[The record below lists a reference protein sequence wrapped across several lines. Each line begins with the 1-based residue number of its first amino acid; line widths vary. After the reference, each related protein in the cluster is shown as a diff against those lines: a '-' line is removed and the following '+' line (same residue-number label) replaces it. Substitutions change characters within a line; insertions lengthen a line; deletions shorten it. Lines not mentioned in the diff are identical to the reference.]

1 MKIYVSAP
9 AFTESV
15 YDIGLLTLDAQSN
28 IQLLE
33 SAVDMMV
40 AV

>member
-1 MKIYVSAP
+1 MEIYVSAP

-15 YDIGLLTLDAQSN
+15 YGIGLLTLDVQSN
-28 IQLLE
+28 VQLLE
-33 SAVDMMV
+33 SAVDMII